1 MCPASSR
8 KTSAS
13 TLLCNELVEC
23 HLWGSSRGI
32 LREFVAAV
40 GQGVEVWWRATDEVR
55 AQARAKVLCS
65 QRILLLPS

>member
-8 KTSAS
+8 KTSVS

-23 HLWGSSRGI
+23 YLWGSSRGI

-40 GQGVEVWWRATDEVR
+40 GQSVEVWWRAADEVR
-55 AQARAKVLCS
+55 ARARARS
-65 QRILLLPS
+65 FIH